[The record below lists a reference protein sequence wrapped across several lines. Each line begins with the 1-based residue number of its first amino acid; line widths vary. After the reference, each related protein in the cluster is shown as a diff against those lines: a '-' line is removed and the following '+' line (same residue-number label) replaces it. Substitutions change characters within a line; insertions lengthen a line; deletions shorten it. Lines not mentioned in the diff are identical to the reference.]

1 MGDVIAFPRS
11 PQTTPAESTGSR
23 TATRR
28 RLLWREAIGHELRE
42 ERHSQDRT
50 QGDVA
55 EHAGIST
62 QYLSEVERGRKEPS
76 SEILEAVTDALRLP
90 LGDLVL
96 RAAELLPGADLVTT
110 SSTDRG
116 PGARPDGPVLLAA

>member
-1 MGDVIAFPRS
+1 MGDVIALPRS
-11 PQTTPAESTGSR
+11 PR
-23 TATRR
+23 TAAGRPDAPRRAGER
-28 RLLWREAIGHELRE
+28 RLLWREAIGHELRQ

-55 EHAGIST
+55 ERAGIST

-90 LGDLVL
+90 LADLVL
-96 RAAELLPGADLVTT
+96 RAAGLLHPTDLTTT
-110 SSTDRG
+110 SRTALASSH
-116 PGARPDGPVLLAA
+116 PSGPVLLAA